1 MKPHLRHALFA
12 LVCAAQL
19 AVPLSLVVQ
28 HERTRSS
35 GALWRFQTAP
45 VDPNDPFRGR
55 YMQLNFAASRE
66 PVPMADSGTLYIQ
79 SGTRMYAELSVDSRG
94 FAQLRK
100 LHALRPSSGNYL
112 DVFVE
117 QMDFREPPAPAAA
130 RVRLSFDRYYLPE
143 AQAPVVER
151 DYAEASRKAQDNT
164 YADVRV
170 RDGHAALVTLVLDGK
185 PVSN

>member
-1 MKPHLRHALFA
+1 MARA
-12 LVCAAQL
+12 
-19 AVPLSLVVQ
+19 PL
-28 HERTRSS
+28 
-35 GALWRFQTAP
+35 
-45 VDPNDPFRGR
+45 
-55 YMQLNFAASRE
+55 
-66 PVPMADSGTLYIQ
+66 PMADSGMLYIQ
-79 SGTRMYAELSVDSRG
+79 SGTRMYAELGVDSKG

-100 LHALRPSSGNYL
+100 LHALRPSSGDYL

-117 QMDFREPPAPAAA
+117 QMEFRESPGQAQAPPAA

-164 YADVRV
+164 YAEVRV